1 VSTTSVVALTLLDP
15 AVTSPAVVEDASGGG
30 MRLIPSVGDGGTT
43 AEPAFGAEVTPA
55 VGRFKIAPGASSAE
69 KDQNTIPT
77 IMAPAPAVTVSHK
90 MSPASLSRCS
100 PTIEVASV
108 GILHSRALTSVR
120 NTGLLMKFHQ

>member
-1 VSTTSVVALTLLDP
+1 MSTTEVVAPTLLDP
-15 AVTSPAVVEDASGGG
+15 AVTSPAVVEDASGGT
-30 MRLIPSVGDGGTT
+30 RLIPSVGDGGTT

-69 KDQNTIPT
+69 RDQNTIPT

-108 GILHSRALTSVR
+108 GILHSRALASVR

>member
-1 VSTTSVVALTLLDP
+1 
-15 AVTSPAVVEDASGGG
+15 
-30 MRLIPSVGDGGTT
+30 MRLFPSVGDGGTT

-69 KDQNTIPT
+69 RDQNTIPT

-100 PTIEVASV
+100 PTIEVAF
-108 GILHSRALTSVR
+108 GWHIAFTRASFSQKHWPVNEVSSMMAPER
-120 NTGLLMKFHQ
+120 H